1 MSGTIP
7 NMYIGLYKPIYVCS
21 DRDVVMDKVN
31 QNQELDT
38 KSVKSEID
46 DDNKIVSDVEVFPEF
61 CRSQKEKDCWMLFQ
75 KMSKKGIRVSYDTIL
90 RGMLTPTELR
100 AVQKQKTLDEE
111 RRNEAAEEE
120 ASTVAAV
127 VQN

>member
-1 MSGTIP
+1 
-7 NMYIGLYKPIYVCS
+7 
-21 DRDVVMDKVN
+21 MDKVN
-31 QNQELDT
+31 QNSEFDT
-38 KSVKSEID
+38 KSVKSETD
-46 DDNKIVSDVEVFPEF
+46 DGNKIVSDVEVFPEF

-111 RRNEAAEEE
+111 RLNEAAEEE
-120 ASTVAAV
+120 AAAAAAAV
-127 VQN
+127 QK